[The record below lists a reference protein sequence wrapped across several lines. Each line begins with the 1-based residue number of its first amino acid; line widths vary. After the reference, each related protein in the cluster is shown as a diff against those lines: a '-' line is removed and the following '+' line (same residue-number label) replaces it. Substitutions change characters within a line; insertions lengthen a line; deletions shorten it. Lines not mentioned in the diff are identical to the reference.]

1 MEGARF
7 LKTIRLENILSYGPE
22 GVELPLEPLNVL
34 IGPNASGKS
43 NLIEALSMLR
53 AAPYDIQA
61 PIRGGGGILEWLWK
75 GNREFSTANIQVL
88 VEYPKGQMPLRY
100 RLSFGEQGG
109 RFYLL
114 EEAVENEKPTQ
125 GNIQPYFYYRYQNGN
140 SIINNVVSGEP
151 ERVERRLQR
160 DDVNLEHSILQQHR
174 DSYFYPELTFL
185 AEGFLGIS
193 IYRDW
198 GLGRSSP
205 PRIPQDPNLPSNVL
219 AEGGWNLVSV
229 LGDLLNLPPTKRDLI
244 EQLKNFY
251 GDIEDVVVNT
261 RMGLGQLYFH
271 EKGLQHPIPAARLS
285 DGTLRFLSLLAILSN
300 PQPPP
305 VICIEE
311 PEIGLHPDIIS
322 AVAKLLVEASS
333 RSQIFVTTHSD
344 VLVDALTDTPEAVVV
359 CEKYD
364 GATTLTR
371 LDGEKLKH
379 WLEDYRLG
387 EIWVSGELGGNRW

>member
-1 MEGARF
+1 MDGARF

-22 GVELPLEPLNVL
+22 GVELSLEPLNVL

-75 GNREFSTANIQVL
+75 GDQEFSTANIQVL

-100 RLSFGEQGG
+100 RFSFGEQGG

-114 EEAVENEKPTQ
+114 DEAVENEKPTQ
-125 GNIQPYFYYRYQNGN
+125 GNTQPYFYYRYHNGN
-140 SIINNVVSGEP
+140 PIINVVSGQP
-151 ERVERRLQR
+151 ERIERRLQR
-160 DDVNLEHSILQQHR
+160 EDVNLEHSILQQRR
-174 DSYFYPELTFL
+174 DRYFYPELTFL

-193 IYRDW
+193 IYRDL

-205 PRIPQDPNLPSNVL
+205 SRLPQDPSLPSNVL
-219 AEGGWNLVSV
+219 GEGGWNLVSV
-229 LGDLLNLPPTKRDLI
+229 IGDLLNLPPTKRDLM
-244 EQLKNFY
+244 EQLRNFY

-271 EKGLQHPIPAARLS
+271 EKGLQHPIPATRLS

-359 CEKYD
+359 CEKYE

>member
-7 LKTIRLENILSYGPE
+7 LKKIRLENILSYGPE
-22 GVELPLEPLNVL
+22 GVELSLEPLNVL

-43 NLIEALSMLR
+43 NLIEVLSMLR
-53 AAPYDIQA
+53 AAPYDIQV

-75 GNREFSTANIQVL
+75 GNREFSTANIEVL

-114 EEAVENEKPTQ
+114 DEAVENEKPTQ

-160 DDVNLEHSILQQHR
+160 EDVNLEHSILQQHR

-344 VLVDALTDTPEAVVV
+344 VLVDALTDIPEAVVV
-359 CEKYD
+359 CEKYG

-387 EIWVSGELGGNRW
+387 EIWVSGEIGGNRW

>member
-22 GVELPLEPLNVL
+22 GVELSLEPLNVL

-75 GNREFSTANIQVL
+75 GDREFSTANMQVL

-100 RLSFGEQGG
+100 RFSFGEQGG

-114 EEAVENEKPTQ
+114 DEAVENEKPTQ
-125 GNIQPYFYYRYQNGN
+125 GNVQPYFYYRYQNGN
-140 SIINNVVSGEP
+140 SIINVVSGQP
-151 ERVERRLQR
+151 ERIERRLQR
-160 DDVNLEHSILQQHR
+160 EDVNLEHSILQQRR
-174 DSYFYPELTFL
+174 DRYFYPELTFL

-205 PRIPQDPNLPSNVL
+205 SRLPQDPNLPSNVL
-219 AEGGWNLVSV
+219 GEGGWNLVSV
-229 LGDLLNLPPTKRDLI
+229 IGDLLNLPPTKRDLM
-244 EQLKNFY
+244 EQLRNFY

-271 EKGLQHPIPAARLS
+271 EKGLQHPVPATRLS

-379 WLEDYRLG
+379 WLADYRLG